1 MKKITVLL
9 FLALT
14 AFGCGNAVQQTAD
27 VNAPAQNSNDS
38 LVVSS
43 HSGENYSTENPT
55 IVPKSETRTKWKQSG
70 DPIEVTSFNA
80 EIAQAEKNLEA
91 KPNDQATKKA
101 LAEAY
106 LKRAIALTDARQ
118 YASALGDYR
127 RALKY
132 DVSNPEA
139 KNGRDE
145 IISIYE
151 SLNRDYPQEGEEPPP
166 LPFGKKEEIKPAN
179 SNEKI
184 KFEQGATSTIAVGN
198 LFYKAK
204 QLTNYIC

>member
-9 FLALT
+9 FLALA
-14 AFGCGNAVQQTAD
+14 AFGCGNAGQQTVN

-43 HSGENYSTENPT
+43 HSSENYSAENPT
-55 IVPKSETRTKWKQSG
+55 IVPHSETRTKWKQSG
-70 DPIEVTSFNA
+70 NPIDVTSFNA
-80 EIAQAEKNLEA
+80 EIAQSEKNLRA
-91 KPNDQATKKA
+91 KPNDEVAKTA

-106 LKRAIALTDARQ
+106 LKRGVALTNARQ

-127 RALKY
+127 RTLKY
-132 DVSNPEA
+132 DANNPEA
-139 KNGRDE
+139 KNGMDE

-166 LPFGKKEEIKPAN
+166 LPFGK
-179 SNEKI
+179 
-184 KFEQGATSTIAVGN
+184 
-198 LFYKAK
+198 
-204 QLTNYIC
+204 